1 MLKSEQNNVLLS
13 ICIPTRERCEILF
26 ETLTSLY
33 NNNYSLNRF
42 EVIVYDTSSN
52 LDTKNMISSNF
63 NFSNLKYYKYENN
76 GYLNL
81 FECLKFGKGQFLKLH
96 NDYSRFEENSIEKIV
111 QFLEKHIIIKP
122 VIFFSNGTLKVNG
135 DLEFNSLN
143 LLINKITYLCSWS
156 TMFGIWKEDF
166 EYILLSNEKVN
177 DMFPHTSLM
186 FQLSFKNKFILNDRS
201 FVVNKQI
208 NNKGGYNIFK
218 VFSDDFL
225 NLLKSQKSKKIISHH
240 TYNKIKRK
248 LLIDFF
254 VKWYSQTVILPNNY
268 TFDNSKIKNSI
279 LLNYSI
285 IEYLYLLVASHLR
298 AFIII
303 SKKFFRN
310 LIDA

>member
-1 MLKSEQNNVLLS
+1 MVKSEQNNVLLS

-26 ETLTSLY
+26 ETLTSIY
-33 NNNYSLNRF
+33 NNNSLNRF
-42 EVIVYDTSSN
+42 EVIVYDTSSS

-63 NFSNLKYYKYENN
+63 NFSNLIYYNYANN

-81 FECLKFGKGQFLKLH
+81 FECLKFGNGHFLKLH

-143 LLINKITYLCSWS
+143 LLINKITYLCTWS

-166 EYILLSNEKVN
+166 DYILLNNEKVN
-177 DMFPHTSLM
+177 DMFPHTSLI
-186 FQLSFKNKFILNDRS
+186 FQLSFKNKFILNDQP

-218 VFSDDFL
+218 VFSVDFL
-225 NLLKSQKSKKIISHH
+225 NLLKNQKSKKIISNY
-240 TYNKIKRK
+240 TFNKIKRK

-254 VKWYSQTVILPNNY
+254 VKWHSQTVILPNNY
-268 TFDNSKIKNSI
+268 TFDNSKINSDLSNKINVKPTQTI
-279 LLNYSI
+279 L
-285 IEYLYLLVASHLR
+285 
-298 AFIII
+298 
-303 SKKFFRN
+303 
-310 LIDA
+310 